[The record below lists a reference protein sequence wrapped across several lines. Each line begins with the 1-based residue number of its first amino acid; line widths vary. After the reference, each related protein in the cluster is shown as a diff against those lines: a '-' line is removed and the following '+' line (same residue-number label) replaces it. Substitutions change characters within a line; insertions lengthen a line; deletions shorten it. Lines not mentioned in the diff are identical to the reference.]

1 MNPGKLEYIIR
12 SLIEKD
18 GPITF
23 EKFMAL
29 VLYYPGL
36 GYYMTDDIRIGPD
49 GDYYTSSHLHPI
61 FGWMIAIQLDEMKRI
76 LEGTGK
82 FTILELG
89 AGRGFFAE
97 NIIDYLEHKLKWSGN
112 WKYVI
117 VEKNPSAIQH
127 QSKLLNRYQGRVSWK
142 TSMDDV
148 DRFCGCVIANEL
160 IDAFPVHRI
169 IVTDRFREIYV
180 DMSANGLVDLPGDFS
195 DPALSDYLVQY
206 KIPEIRGYCS
216 EVNLRIG
223 DHLQSLDNIMS
234 EGFELTI
241 DYGYPAWEYYSAQ
254 RNKGTLLCYYRHTR
268 NTNPY
273 LHLGDQDI
281 TAHVNF
287 TALKDWGEATGL
299 QTLGYCPQGTF
310 LASLGI
316 DKVIAGEL
324 ESNPSFQTELQKIK
338 GLLFDVGQTHQVM
351 IQYKGNKDIKSLKGF
366 ELRNRKNKL

>member
-1 MNPGKLEYIIR
+1 MKPGNIENIIR

-29 VLYYPGL
+29 VLYCPGL
-36 GYYMTDDIRIGPD
+36 GYYMTDDIRIGSD
-49 GDYYTSSHLHPI
+49 GDYYTSPHLHPI
-61 FGWMIAIQLDEMKRI
+61 FGWMIAVQLDEMKRI
-76 LEGTGK
+76 LTGIDE
-82 FTILELG
+82 FTILEIG
-89 AGRGFFAE
+89 AGRGYFAE
-97 NIIDYLEHKLKWSGN
+97 NIIDYLEHKLQWTGN

-142 TSMDDV
+142 TAIDEV

-169 IVTDRFREIYV
+169 TMMGRFREIYV
-180 DMSANGLVDLPGDFS
+180 DVSANGLVELAGDFS
-195 DPALSDYLVQY
+195 DPALCSYLAQY
-206 KIPEIRGYCS
+206 KMPEIKGYSS
-216 EVNLRIG
+216 EVNLRIR
-223 DHLQSLDNIMS
+223 DHLKSLDNVLS

-254 RNKGTLLCYYRHTR
+254 RKYGTLFCYYRHTR

-273 LHLGDQDI
+273 AHLGNQDI

-287 TALKDWGEATGL
+287 TALKDWGQAAGL
-299 QTLGYCPQGTF
+299 QTIGYCPQGTF

-316 DKVIAGEL
+316 DKVIAAEL
-324 ESNPSFQTELQKIK
+324 ESNPSFQTELLRIK
-338 GLLFDVGQTHQVM
+338 GLLFDIGQTHKVM
-351 IQYKGNKDIKSLKGF
+351 IQYKGQKDIKSLNGF
-366 ELRNRKNKL
+366 ELSNRKNRL